1 MAQLESVAVSSIIKT
16 SAKIDFDVSDIQVS
30 QDGQYVILRGCNPVS
45 PSCNLH
51 RAVQPA
57 VPWSGK
63 RRLRTWRLPLGSTG
77 ANLLLRVIMYTY

>member
-16 SAKIDFDVSDIQVS
+16 SPKIDFGVSDIQVS

-57 VPWSGK
+57 V
-63 RRLRTWRLPLGSTG
+63 T
-77 ANLLLRVIMYTY
+77 